1 MLGYFVTADRTR
13 VQQIIINLPR
23 ISGLNALEIL
33 AADRATAHI
42 PVIALSANAMAR
54 DIERGMEAGFS
65 RYLTKSVRVNEFME
79 TLDTALIFAK
89 ARAVLPT

>member
-42 PVIALSANAMAR
+42 PVIALNANAMAR

-65 RYLTKSVRVNEFME
+65 RCLTKSVRVNEFME
-79 TLDTALIFAK
+79 PLNTALIFAK